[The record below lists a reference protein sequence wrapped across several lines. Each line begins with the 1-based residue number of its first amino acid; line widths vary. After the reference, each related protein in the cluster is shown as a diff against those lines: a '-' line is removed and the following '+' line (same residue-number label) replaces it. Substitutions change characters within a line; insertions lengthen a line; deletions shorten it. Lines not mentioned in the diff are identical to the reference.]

1 MFRLRWFASALALA
15 ALGAFATGLPV
26 TLNDFNCAF
35 NSAAYCKAVAGAGK
49 ALDPAASP
57 WVGVT
62 GEPAALGASVVHFS
76 ALDQSACVAARPS
89 MCQSSFRPH
98 AVLPLSADP
107 SFEGLQDSR
116 C

>member
-1 MFRLRWFASALALA
+1 MSRLRWFASLLALA

-76 ALDQSACVAARPS
+76 ALDQSASVQLFGTPSPTSPIRQTPQTFAGRAR
-89 MCQSSFRPH
+89 M
-98 AVLPLSADP
+98 
-107 SFEGLQDSR
+107 
-116 C
+116 